1 MATYATYRHVE
12 LDRVGLGK
20 KRVLKPPG
28 GGSSIS
34 FGEDSDDYMKP
45 KAKTTPAE
53 EFPKEEPEQAP
64 KLETN
69 GMDTPEKDGAA
80 ATKESN
86 PSTATNGSLT
96 SGSSTPTSRVDT
108 QSRLFGEE
116 PPKEAQCRRVRDH
129 QRSNIFGAEVNTNPN
144 GTPNG
149 SPRAV
154 FSRTWTRR
162 DPVTGVG
169 VLYWDI
175 HAPRYAPSKRKAG
188 NPVSSETPETKTT
201 EQPQPQQKQR
211 IPPGGF
217 STKLW

>member
-1 MATYATYRHVE
+1 
-12 LDRVGLGK
+12 
-20 KRVLKPPG
+20 
-28 GGSSIS
+28 
-34 FGEDSDDYMKP
+34 MKP

-53 EFPKEEPEQAP
+53 EVPKEEPEQAP

-149 SPRAV
+149 SPRAGRGPV
-154 FSRTWTRR
+154 FLSTYSRKNTHFGQ
-162 DPVTGVG
+162 VTVYGKQ
-169 VLYWDI
+169 Y
-175 HAPRYAPSKRKAG
+175 Y
-188 NPVSSETPETKTT
+188 
-201 EQPQPQQKQR
+201 QMQKSR
-211 IPPGGF
+211 F
-217 STKLW
+217 SVYLRL

>member
-1 MATYATYRHVE
+1 MV
-12 LDRVGLGK
+12 RVHQPPGGETKLTSDTTTPEHHAV
-20 KRVLKPPG
+20 RVLKPPG

-34 FGEDSDDYMKP
+34 FGEESDDYVKP
-45 KAKTTPAE
+45 KAKPTPAE
-53 EFPKEEPEQAP
+53 EVPKEDPEQAP

-69 GMDTPEKDGAA
+69 GMDTPEKDCAA

-86 PSTATNGSLT
+86 PSTATNGSIT

-149 SPRAV
+149 SPRA
-154 FSRTWTRR
+154 
-162 DPVTGVG
+162 
-169 VLYWDI
+169 
-175 HAPRYAPSKRKAG
+175 AG

>member
-149 SPRAV
+149 SPRA
-154 FSRTWTRR
+154 
-162 DPVTGVG
+162 
-169 VLYWDI
+169 
-175 HAPRYAPSKRKAG
+175 AG

>member
-1 MATYATYRHVE
+1 
-12 LDRVGLGK
+12 
-20 KRVLKPPG
+20 
-28 GGSSIS
+28 
-34 FGEDSDDYMKP
+34 MKP
-45 KAKTTPAE
+45 KAKPTPAE
-53 EFPKEEPEQAP
+53 EVPKEDPEQAP
-64 KLETN
+64 KLESN

-86 PSTATNGSLT
+86 PSTATNGSIT

-149 SPRAV
+149 SPRA
-154 FSRTWTRR
+154 
-162 DPVTGVG
+162 
-169 VLYWDI
+169 
-175 HAPRYAPSKRKAG
+175 
-188 NPVSSETPETKTT
+188 ETPETKTT
-201 EQPQPQQKQR
+201 EQPQLQQKQR